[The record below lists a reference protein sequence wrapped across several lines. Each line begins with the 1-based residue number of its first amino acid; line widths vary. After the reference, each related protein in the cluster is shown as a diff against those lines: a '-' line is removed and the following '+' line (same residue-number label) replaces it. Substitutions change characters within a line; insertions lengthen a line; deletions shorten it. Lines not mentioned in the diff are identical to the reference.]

1 MKFLN
6 KLKNLQ
12 LPQVSNIK
20 KPNLKGLKVSIPK
33 FKFKKLKITKK
44 QGITF
49 VLVVGVI
56 ILAIA
61 GRESPF
67 KNKDSNVDE
76 LLSGKEAAGSA
87 SSLNIKG
94 ALEGLGQPQGQ
105 VQGSL
110 EQTAQDDNIYTAF
123 FFEVYTLIKNYYW
136 NVISD
141 EQLINLTKLALEKV
155 TEETINENP
164 VSKAEL
170 RELIIKKMKG
180 KTEDEKEAFVTAVAD
195 VVLANLEPFGRS
207 RLYTSKKQQDL
218 SNTVKN
224 VNPDLDHYET
234 LGVEKDAPPEQIADA
249 YQEKIAQ
256 LQEQEKTPEVEQKI
270 AQVEAAKEVLGD
282 QGNKQVYD
290 QSGANPTI
298 DNRLITPRI
307 AYIHITKFSP
317 TTVEELDRV
326 MQKYDEGQNLDTLII
341 DLRGNIGGAIDGLP
355 YFLGPFIGQ
364 DQYAYQFFKRGEKQD
379 FITKTGWL
387 PSLVRYKRVVV
398 LTDNQVQSSGEV
410 FAAVLKKYNVGVL
423 VGDTT
428 KGWGTVEAVFKVNN
442 QIDPENETYSAL
454 LVHSLTLRD
463 DGTPIEGK
471 GVVPHVSTD
480 NPNWQQELNRY
491 FNDQELVNAVSNILA
506 Q

>member
-1 MKFLN
+1 MKVFGKLKSIKLPN
-6 KLKNLQ
+6 VKKLKN
-12 LPQVSNIK
+12 VRFK
-20 KPNLKGLKVSIPK
+20 KPKLKLPK
-33 FKFKKLKITKK
+33 FKFKKINVTKK

-49 VLVVGVI
+49 ALVLGVI

-67 KNKDSNVDE
+67 KNEGSDVDE
-76 LLSGKEAAGSA
+76 LLSSKKNAGSA
-87 SSLNIKG
+87 SDLNIKG
-94 ALEGLGQPQGQ
+94 ALEGLGQQQGQ
-105 VQGSL
+105 TGQL
-110 EQTAQDDNIYTAF
+110 EQAPQDDNIYTAF
-123 FFEVYTLIKNYYW
+123 YFEVFTLVKNYYW
-136 NVISD
+136 NVLGD
-141 EQLINLTKLALEKV
+141 EQLINVTKLALEKV
-155 TEETINENP
+155 SDETIEQTP
-164 VSKAEL
+164 QTKAEL
-170 RELIIKKMKG
+170 RELIIKKMKN
-180 KTEDEKEAFVTAVAD
+180 KSDDEKEAFITALAD

-207 RLYTSKKQQDL
+207 RLYTSKKKQEL

-224 VNPDLDHYET
+224 VNPDVDHYET
-234 LGVEKDAPPEQIADA
+234 LGVEKNAPPEQIADA
-249 YQEKIAQ
+249 YEEKITELNQ
-256 LQEQEKTPEVEQKI
+256 QEKTPEVNKKI
-270 AQVEAAKEVLGD
+270 AQVKQAKEVLGD
-282 QGNKQVYD
+282 QGNKNVYD

-298 DNRLITPRI
+298 ENRLITPRI
-307 AYIHITKFSP
+307 AYIHVTKFSP

-364 DQYAYQFFKRGEKQD
+364 DQHAYQFFKRGEKQD

-398 LTDNQVQSSGEV
+398 LTDDQVQSSGEV

-428 KGWGTVEAVFKVNN
+428 KGWGTVEAVFKINN

-463 DGTPIEGK
+463 DGMPIEGK

-480 NPNWQQELNRY
+480 NPNWQQEFDRY
-491 FNDQELVNAVSNILA
+491 FNDQELLNAVSNLLA